1 MPLIAPPSDFALDSL
16 TGFAKLSDDMSPKLG
31 LAVMDNESHF
41 IIATNKQLIS

>member
-1 MPLIAPPSDFALDSL
+1 
-16 TGFAKLSDDMSPKLG
+16 MSPKLG